1 MVLDHEW
8 FCERAGAEIEALA
21 GVVGGAPDL
30 AADVPACP
38 GWTVA
43 DLAAHTGNV
52 HRWATAIVAERADA
66 RRPFP
71 AVESPWPSADGWAQW
86 LTAGAV
92 PLLAA
97 LRSAGPAAEV
107 WTWGAGRTSG
117 WWARRM
123 VHETAVHRAD
133 AQLAL
138 GIEPVIDPVTAADGI
153 DEFLQNLPD
162 ARRPARNLASLPAGA
177 SVHLHATDSDGEW
190 LVRFGADGPRGEG
203 PGGEGH
209 GGEGNGGEGNGTMSW
224 TRGHEKATAAVRGPV
239 ADLLLFAYGRYPAAA
254 PRLSVFGDA
263 SLLALWQE
271 KLAL

>member
-1 MVLDHEW
+1 MVDHEW

-21 GVVGGAPDL
+21 DVVGDAPDI
-30 AADVPACP
+30 ATDVPACP
-38 GWTVA
+38 GWTVGG
-43 DLAAHTGNV
+43 LAEHTGNV
-52 HRWATAIVAERADA
+52 HRWATTIVATRATERL
-66 RRPFP
+66 PFP
-71 AVESPWPSADGWAQW
+71 TVESPWSSGDGWAQW
-86 LTAGAV
+86 LTSGAV

-107 WTWGAGRTSG
+107 WTWGPGGTSG

-153 DEFLQNLPD
+153 DEFLDNLPE
-162 ARRPARNLASLPAGA
+162 ARRPARHLASLPAGT

-190 LVRFGADGPRGEG
+190 VIRFGADGP
-203 PGGEGH
+203 
-209 GGEGNGGEGNGTMSW
+209 GTVTW
-224 TRGHEKATAAVRGPV
+224 ARGHEKATAAVRAPV
-239 ADLLLFAYGRYPAAA
+239 ADLLLFTYGRYPATD

-263 SLLALWQE
+263 SLLELWQE